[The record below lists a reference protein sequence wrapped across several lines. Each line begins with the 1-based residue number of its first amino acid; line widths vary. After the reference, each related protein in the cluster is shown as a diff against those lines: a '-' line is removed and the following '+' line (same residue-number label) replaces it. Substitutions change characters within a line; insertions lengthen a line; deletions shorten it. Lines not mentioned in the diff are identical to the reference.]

1 MSFIGQNTLR
11 TKQLNRTLVFQTL
24 LRLESPTRQEI
35 AAFTKLTPAT
45 ITNIV
50 NELMEYGYVVELGN
64 GVSELK
70 RAGRK
75 TVVLGLNEEKKRVA
89 GVHIRSDR
97 VELGIVTLRGKVL
110 KSTSFNLPEKIKQD
124 DFLSLLTTKLE
135 SFLQKNKAIP
145 VSCIGV
151 GSVGLV
157 NYENGTILEAEHLG
171 WENVEI
177 AAELSRS
184 LKLPVHVDHHVR
196 AMTLAEKMFGACKN
210 QSDFLC
216 VYIGQGIGSGLFL
229 RDQLYRSE
237 TTGAG
242 EFGHMTY
249 QPEGRGC
256 WCGNKGCLERY
267 ASEEA
272 VLHEL
277 KMDSIRSVMEACR
290 NGEADALE
298 SLRSAGN
305 KIAVVLS
312 SFINMFH
319 VQKIV
324 IGGDLAKEELPL
336 LREIREK
343 ANANSFLAKKRK
355 VEIIT
360 TGLGDQ
366 QGIIGAASIAL
377 LESIFTASINK

>member
-24 LRLESPTRQEI
+24 LRLEAPTRQEI

-110 KSTSFNLPEKIKQD
+110 KSTSFDLPASIGQD
-124 DFLSLLTTKLE
+124 EFLELLTRELE
-135 SFLQKNKAIP
+135 SFLQKNKALP

-157 NYENGTILEAEHLG
+157 DYESGRILEAEHLG
-171 WENVEI
+171 WENVAIE
-177 AAELSRS
+177 AVLSRS
-184 LKLPVHVDHHVR
+184 FNLPVYVDHHVR

-249 QPEGRGC
+249 QPGGTAC
-256 WCGNKGCLERY
+256 WCGNNGCLERY

-277 KMDSIRSVMEACR
+277 NMDSITSVLEACR
-290 NGEADALE
+290 NGDADAVQA
-298 SLRSAGN
+298 LRSAGG

-324 IGGDLAKEELPL
+324 IGGDMAREDGPL
-336 LREIREK
+336 LLEIREK
-343 ANANSFLAKKRK
+343 ANADSFLARKRM
-355 VEIIT
+355 VEIT
-360 TGLGDQ
+360 TTALGDQ

-377 LESIFTASINK
+377 LESIFTVSINK